1 VSEAPSPLWV
11 PSAARVQQSQL
22 TAFVEALRARTGES
36 LPDYDALHRFS
47 IEHPEVFWDAVWG
60 FAGLVTREPYTEVRG
75 PPRMPGTEW
84 FRGARLNFA
93 ENLLRRNDDSVA
105 LVAADETNGGGPG
118 RVTLTY
124 EALREQVGRF
134 QQFLR
139 SRGVAQGD
147 RVVGYLPHRIEA
159 VVAMLAAT
167 GLGAVWSSCSP
178 DFGLQ
183 GVLDRFGQIEPKV
196 LIAVDG
202 YRYGGKEHSRLD
214 HLAAIEQALPS
225 LSAVVQVPLLGG
237 KVAAPRVA
245 WDDAMGTAGPVHFEA
260 LPPDHP
266 VYILYSSGTT
276 GVHKCIVHGA
286 AGTLVQHAKELML
299 HSDVRRS
306 DTIFYF
312 TTTGWMMWNWLVS
325 GLLTGAR
332 VVLYDGSPGHPDL
345 GVLWRMAERHGIT
358 HFGTSPKYLATLRQ
372 SGVRPADHDLSA
384 LRVLWSTGAPL
395 APDLFEWVYREVKA
409 DLQLASIAG
418 GTDIVSCFMGGVP
431 TEPVY
436 AGQIQRPGLGMAVE
450 AWTGERQPVVGEK
463 GELVCVRP
471 FPSMPVGFYGDD
483 DGSRYRKAYF
493 EHFPGV
499 WRHGDFV
506 EITEQGGVI
515 VHGRSDA
522 TLNPGGVRIATADIY
537 RGVDAMDE
545 VEDSLVVGIP
555 HDGDVRVVLFVVPRS
570 GALSDELESELRS
583 TIRREC
589 TPRHVPFRIHAVP
602 DVPRT
607 ISGKRVEIAVTRILQ
622 GESVANR
629 DALKNP
635 EALDYFVELRPR
647 LFE

>member
-1 VSEAPSPLWV
+1 
-11 PSAARVQQSQL
+11 
-22 TAFVEALRARTGES
+22 
-36 LPDYDALHRFS
+36 
-47 IEHPEVFWDAVWG
+47 
-60 FAGLVTREPYTEVRG
+60 
-75 PPRMPGTEW
+75 
-84 FRGARLNFA
+84 
-93 ENLLRRNDDSVA
+93 A
-105 LVAADETNGGGPG
+105 LVATDESE
-118 RVTLTY
+118 RDVTVTY
-124 EALREQVGRF
+124 AALREQVGRF

-139 SRGVAQGD
+139 SRGVRVGD
-147 RVVGYLPHRIEA
+147 RVVGYLPHRAEA

-196 LIAVDG
+196 LVTIDG
-202 YRYGGKEHSRLD
+202 YRYGGKEFSRLD
-214 HLAAIEQALPS
+214 HLATIEQALPS
-225 LSAVVQVPLLGG
+225 LAAVVQVPLLGEPVPATRVRWSEALATEG
-237 KVAAPRVA
+237 AP
-245 WDDAMGTAGPVHFEA
+245 HFEP

-276 GVHKCIVHGA
+276 GVPKCIVHGA
-286 AGTLVQHAKELML
+286 SGTLVQHAKELML
-299 HSDVRRS
+299 HSDVRRT
-306 DTIFYF
+306 DTVFYF

-332 VVLYDGSPGHPDL
+332 VVLFDGSPGAPDL
-345 GVLWRMAERHGIT
+345 GVLWRMAERNRVT

-372 SGVRPADHDLSA
+372 QGIRPADYDLEA
-384 LRVLWSTGAPL
+384 LRVMWSTGAPL
-395 APDLFEWVYREVKA
+395 APDQFEWVYQSTKD

-436 AGQIQRPGLGMAVE
+436 AGQIQKPGLGMAVE
-450 AWTGERQPVVGEK
+450 AWAGPSQPVIGEK
-463 GELVCVRP
+463 GELVCVAP

-483 DGSRYRKAYF
+483 DGVRYRKAYF
-493 EHFPGV
+493 EHYPGV

-522 TLNPGGVRIATADIY
+522 TLNPGGVRIGTAEIY
-537 RGVDAMDE
+537 RVVDAMAGIH
-545 VEDSLVVGIP
+545 DSLVVGVP
-555 HDGDVRVVLFVVPRS
+555 HDDDVRVVLFVVTES
-570 GALSDELESELRS
+570 GTFPSELEGELKRA
-583 TIRREC
+583 IRQAC
-589 TPRHVPFRIHAVP
+589 TPRHVPYRIHAAP
-602 DVPRT
+602 DIPRT

-635 EALDYFVELRPR
+635 EALDHFEALRPT
-647 LFE
+647 LFD